1 MSLKLVFVP
10 VWLERVLKG
19 ANMALSD
26 ALDAEKLARILSTQD
41 VDLYN
46 SANYDLSRVLPAQ
59 LLNSFEWG
67 DCNGYRANT
76 EDFPEALSDDTKR
89 GYLYGEFVGA
99 ENASTTPEITV
110 TPVGGHTLVLT
121 VSKEQTDPN
130 GRIHNLMNS
139 LLNQLN
145 SVLPLNQLAAT
156 SVFKYWME
164 WRAFNRVPIPVT

>member
-26 ALDAEKLARILSTQD
+26 ALDAEKMARILSTQD

-46 SANYDLSRVLPAQ
+46 SSNYQLSQLIPAA
-59 LLNSFEWG
+59 LVNSFQWG
-67 DCNGYRANT
+67 DCDGYQADAT
-76 EDFPEALSDDTKR
+76 IGGEALSDDAKR
-89 GYLYGEFVGA
+89 GYLYGEFAGA
-99 ENASTTPEITV
+99 ENASVSPEFTV

-164 WRAFNRVPIPVT
+164 WRAFNRVPVPVT

>member
-26 ALDAEKLARILSTQD
+26 ALDAEKMARILSTQD

-46 SANYDLSRVLPAQ
+46 SANYQLARILPSQ
-59 LLNSFEWG
+59 LLNSFQWG
-67 DCNGYRANT
+67 DAEGRQP
-76 EDFPEALSDDTKR
+76 DLDDLPTVMPDEQKR
-89 GYLYGEFVGA
+89 GYLYGEFVGG
-99 ENASTTPEITV
+99 ENATTTPEFTV

-145 SVLPLNQLAAT
+145 SVLPLNQLADT

-164 WRAFNRVPIPVT
+164 WRAFNRVPVPVT

>member
-26 ALDAEKLARILSTQD
+26 ALDAEKMARILSTQD

-46 SANYDLSRVLPAQ
+46 SSNYSLSQLIPAQ
-59 LLNSFEWG
+59 LLGGFQWG
-67 DCNGYRANT
+67 DCDGYQA
-76 EDFPEALSDDTKR
+76 EAAIGSQALDDDAKR
-89 GYLYGEFVGA
+89 GYLYGEFAGA
-99 ENASTTPEITV
+99 ENASVTPEFTV

-164 WRAFNRVPIPVT
+164 WRAFNRVPVPVT